1 MRNKNGFT
9 LVEILIVVVILGLLA
24 AIVIPQLT
32 DANATA
38 KTSSL
43 RTDLRR
49 VRSQINLYKMQ
60 HNNNLPSLSNF
71 EAQMTGTTNRNG
83 DTNDTDLGPYL
94 QLIPQEPFTS
104 SNALTANGTQGW
116 NYNETTGEFWAPCE
130 PNL

>member
-1 MRNKNGFT
+1 MRNKSGFT
-9 LVEILIVVVILGLLA
+9 LVEILIVVIILGLLA

-32 DANATA
+32 DANSTA

-49 VRSQINLYKMQ
+49 IRSQINLYKMH

-71 EAQMTGTTNRNG
+71 EAQMTGTTGING
-83 DTNDTDLGPYL
+83 DTNDTDFGPYL
-94 QLIPQEPFTS
+94 QLIPTEPFTS
-104 SNALTANGTQGW
+104 SNALTANGTDGW
-116 NYNETTGEFWAPCE
+116 NYNETTGEFWAPCD